1 MNVYLLVDIC
11 QLIDI
16 MTVKKQ
22 VNLRLDPIHV
32 RELKDLQPHFGNS
45 PGEVARTLLV
55 ECLEQKHGLEGL
67 REKKAIR

>member
-1 MNVYLLVDIC
+1 
-11 QLIDI
+11 

-32 RELKDLQPHFGNS
+32 RELRDLQPHFGNS
-45 PGEVARTLLV
+45 PGEVARNLLI
-55 ECLEQKHGLEGL
+55 ESLQEKHGLDGL